1 MSGFIAGGTAA
12 AFTLSN
18 DGFWPDIDA
27 EAVRE
32 AQRINPS
39 VTNKRLEV
47 AIVGALINV
56 NRLLKP
62 LKVSWQA
69 EGYATLADVPA
80 EQLNGASIL
89 QAQYQRAIYCSTS
102 VEVAERYRSY
112 DTTNTGEKNAEE
124 LTASIDELRRDARW
138 AVSDLLGMRRTTVE
152 LI

>member
-1 MSGFIAGGTAA
+1 MSGFIAGGTAT

-27 EAVRE
+27 DAVRE
-32 AQRINPS
+32 AQRINSS

-62 LKVSWQA
+62 LKTSWQA

-80 EQLNGASIL
+80 EQLNDASIL
-89 QAQYQRAIYCSTS
+89 QAQYQRAIYCATS

-124 LTASIDELRRDARW
+124 LTTSIDELRRDARW
-138 AVSDLLGMRRTTVE
+138 AVSDLLGQRRTTVE

>member
-1 MSGFIAGGTAA
+1 MSGFIAGGTSA

-27 EAVRE
+27 DDVRE

-47 AIVGALINV
+47 AIVGALISV
-56 NRLLKP
+56 NRLLLAKK
-62 LKVSWQA
+62 LNWQA
-69 EGYATLADVPA
+69 EGFTTLADVPA
-80 EQLNGASIL
+80 EQINGASIL
-89 QAQYQRAIYCSTS
+89 QAQYLRAIYCATS

-138 AVSDLLGMRRTTVE
+138 AVSDLLGLRRTTVE